1 MLFSTLVIMFRV
13 LKVIRIQDC
22 LGSRISQK
30 QLFAVACIAAA
41 NQCDGNIKGKPL
53 FIKSLSK
60 ATFIAMNYLE
70 HTESQQDKLGLYRYE
85 QWKEFYHGYILQ
97 MFNSILQTLDLNL
110 DVPYPID
117 YLSYA
122 IPLEYP
128 SRDSFLALSRHLLL
142 YSNHWSQF
150 INNCLFYHPREMAV
164 AIFDQSILTR
174 NHEYKMIVA
183 QYEQQ

>member
-1 MLFSTLVIMFRV
+1 
-13 LKVIRIQDC
+13 
-22 LGSRISQK
+22 
-30 QLFAVACIAAA
+30 
-41 NQCDGNIKGKPL
+41 
-53 FIKSLSK
+53 
-60 ATFIAMNYLE
+60 MNYLE
-70 HTESQQDKLGLYRYE
+70 HTDPQQDKLGLSRYE

-128 SRDSFLALSRHLLL
+128 ARDSFLALARYLLL
-142 YSNHWSQF
+142 NSNNWSQL

-164 AIFDQSILTR
+164 AIFDQSVLTR
-174 NHEYKMIVA
+174 TQEYRMIVS
-183 QYEQQ
+183 QNEQQQLQLQAQIGLIDQEMMAQTPTPER